1 VAGVS
6 APDDDPRPRAYRGT
20 GLGPGATHRGGLA
33 GYALAAAAATSWGA
47 QSIVAKMLLVAGLPP
62 ASLVS
67 TRTALAT
74 VLLVTAVALVRPV
87 LLRVAPR
94 DAWRLAVL
102 GVLGMSLSN
111 YTYYVTLTKIPV
123 AMAALLIYMAP
134 LFVLAAGVLFL
145 GERLRG
151 TDVMGA
157 VVTLVGA
164 ALLVRVYEP
173 SALRLNMAGLA
184 LGVFNAMSFAFF
196 NLWAKRL
203 PPGLPPWTVMTYSF
217 AAGTLFWLALAPPW
231 TVFLAPQP
239 PQVWLGIAVVT
250 VFGTL
255 LPFALYLAAL
265 RRISAAHASVTCTL
279 EPVVAGLAAFA
290 VLGETLAWPQ
300 LAGGALV
307 LVGIAILHAR
317 R

>member
-1 VAGVS
+1 
-6 APDDDPRPRAYRGT
+6 
-20 GLGPGATHRGGLA
+20 
-33 GYALAAAAATSWGA
+33 
-47 QSIVAKMLLVAGLPP
+47 
-62 ASLVS
+62 
-67 TRTALAT
+67 
-74 VLLVTAVALVRPV
+74 
-87 LLRVAPR
+87 
-94 DAWRLAVL
+94 
-102 GVLGMSLSN
+102 MSLSN
-111 YTYYVTLTKIPV
+111 YTFYLTLTKIPV

-151 TDVMGA
+151 ADVLGA

-173 SALRLNMAGLA
+173 AALRLNAAGLA
-184 LGVFNAMSFAFF
+184 LGIFNAVSFAFF

-231 TVFLAPQP
+231 TVFLGPQP

-250 VFGTL
+250 LFGTL

-279 EPVVAGLAAFA
+279 EPVVAGVAAFL